1 MPHLSAKALALSGL
15 ITVFAAS
22 AQVAA
27 PAATAATSGAG
38 ERPVVVEGV
47 VPDQATKARILKN
60 LQDIYGSA
68 RIVDRVQVESIP
80 SPPNWGEYVA
90 NMVSPGLKRVSAGK
104 LEVNGQAVRISGQVV
119 NEAQRQQVAS
129 DLSLASNTSYTVTNS
144 LKLGGS
150 EQGVLDQTLGNRI
163 IEFQSGSSRLTPLGM
178 RILDEMVE
186 KMSQMSG
193 ARFLIIGHTDNLGQ
207 RESNLALSQA
217 RAQAVKDYM
226 VQKGIDGGR
235 MNVQGK
241 GPDEPVADNAS
252 PDGRARNRRIQ
263 FKIQ

>member
-1 MPHLSAKALALSGL
+1 M
-15 ITVFAAS
+15 
-22 AQVAA
+22 
-27 PAATAATSGAG
+27 
-38 ERPVVVEGV
+38 
-47 VPDQATKARILKN
+47 
-60 LQDIYGSA
+60 
-68 RIVDRVQVESIP
+68 
-80 SPPNWGEYVA
+80 
-90 NMVSPGLKRVSAGK
+90 
-104 LEVNGQAVRISGQVV
+104 
-119 NEAQRQQVAS
+119 
-129 DLSLASNTSYTVTNS
+129 TNS

-186 KMSQMSG
+186 KMSQMKD
-193 ARFLIIGHTDNLGQ
+193 ARFLIIGHTDNVGQ

-217 RAQAVKDYM
+217 RAQAVKDYI
-226 VQKGIDGGR
+226 VQKGIDGVR

-241 GPDEPVADNAS
+241 GPDQPVADNAS